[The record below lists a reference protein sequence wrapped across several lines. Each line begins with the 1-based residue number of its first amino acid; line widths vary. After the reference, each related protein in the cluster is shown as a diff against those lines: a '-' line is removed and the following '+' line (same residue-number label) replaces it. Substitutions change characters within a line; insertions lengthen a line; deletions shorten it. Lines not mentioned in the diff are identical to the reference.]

1 MRSGNGRHRRPRQVP
16 AVVVAAGVTGSA
28 LAMPLL
34 AATGANA
41 ADAPTW
47 DRVAQCESGGTW
59 STNSGNGAYGGLQMT
74 QELWEQYG
82 GRTYAPRPDLA
93 SRQQQIAVA
102 ENVLN
107 AGASTWQ
114 SCGSAAGLTK
124 GGEAPEVTP
133 GSTKE
138 PTYDAPAPRAPER
151 TPSAPA
157 TGGSAPS
164 DSTASPAAPA
174 SPSANPDAKPD
185 AKPSSGTPSPS
196 ASGKSDKPEG
206 GKHRKDPGGP
216 TTGPTSGPTGD
227 PTEIP
232 TSGASPSTQAPTDPS
247 AGERPTGPAS
257 PHAPSTGSPEPGSG
271 SSSDP
276 GSGSGSGKHRAEPPR
291 SDDEGRASRGGD
303 DARTGRPAAGDYTVR
318 PGDNLSVIAEAHSV
332 SGGWQSLYQR
342 NEKVVGSD
350 PDLILPGQRLEVGK

>member
-102 ENVLN
+102 DKVLN
-107 AGASTWQ
+107 ANGTGNWQ
-114 SCGSAAGLTK
+114 ACGTSAGLAK
-124 GGEAPEVTP
+124 DGKAPDVNP

-138 PTYDAPAPRAPER
+138 PSYDAPAPRAPEHA
-151 TPSAPA
+151 PSAPT

-174 SPSANPDAKPD
+174 SPSANPDAKNPGTRNPD

-196 ASGKSDKPEG
+196 TSGKPDG

-216 TTGPTSGPTGD
+216 TGGPTGD

-232 TSGASPSTQAPTDPS
+232 TPGTPSTQPPANPPSGTRPTDPAQPDSPSTEAPES
-247 AGERPTGPAS
+247 
-257 PHAPSTGSPEPGSG
+257 GSG
-271 SSSDP
+271 A
-276 GSGSGSGKHRAEPPR
+276 GSGKHRAEPPR
-291 SDDEGRASRGGD
+291 SDDGDRASRGD
-303 DARTGRPAAGDYTVR
+303 DARAGKPGADDYTVR

-332 SGGWQSLYQR
+332 NGGWHSLYQR

>member
-1 MRSGNGRHRRPRQVP
+1 M
-16 AVVVAAGVTGSA
+16 VAAGVTGSA

-59 STNSGNGAYGGLQMT
+59 STNSGNGSYGGLQMT

-82 GRTYAPRPDLA
+82 GRAYAPRPDLA

-102 ENVLN
+102 EQVLN
-107 AGASTWQ
+107 AGASPWQ
-114 SCGSAAGLTK
+114 ACGSAAGLAK
-124 GGEAPEVTP
+124 DGKAPEVTP
-133 GSTKE
+133 GSTKA
-138 PTYDAPAPRAPER
+138 PTDDAPAPRAPER

-174 SPSANPDAKPD
+174 SPSANPDAKPS
-185 AKPSSGTPSPS
+185 PGTPSPS
-196 ASGKSDKPEG
+196 AGDRDGKPEG
-206 GKHRKDPGGP
+206 GKHRKDPSGPTSGPANSP
-216 TTGPTSGPTGD
+216 TTGPTTGPTGD

-232 TSGASPSTQAPTDPS
+232 TSGAPSTQKPADPS
-247 AGERPTGPAS
+247 TGTPAPADSAS
-257 PHAPSTGSPEPGSG
+257 PHAPSTDSPETGSG
-271 SSSDP
+271 QGSGQ

-291 SDDEGRASRGGD
+291 SGDEGRASRGGG
-303 DARTGRPAAGDYTVR
+303 DARTDKPAAGDYTVR

-332 SGGWQSLYQR
+332 NGGWQSLYQR

>member
-1 MRSGNGRHRRPRQVP
+1 M
-16 AVVVAAGVTGSA
+16 VAAGVTGSA

-34 AATGANA
+34 AATGAGA

-59 STNSGNGAYGGLQMT
+59 STNSGNGSYGGLQMT
-74 QELWEQYG
+74 QELWERYG
-82 GRTYAPRPDLA
+82 GRAYAPRPDLA

-102 ENVLN
+102 EEVLN

-114 SCGSAAGLTK
+114 ACGSAAGLTK
-124 GGEAPEVTP
+124 DGKAPEVTP
-133 GSTKE
+133 GSTKA
-138 PTYDAPAPRAPER
+138 PTRDAPAPGAPER

-174 SPSANPDAKPD
+174 SPSANPDATPD

-196 ASGKSDKPEG
+196 TSDKPES
-206 GKHRKDPGGP
+206 GKHRKDPGSPTTGP
-216 TTGPTSGPTGD
+216 TTGPTGD
-227 PTEIP
+227 PTQIP
-232 TSGASPSTQAPTDPS
+232 TSGAPSTRKPADPS
-247 AGERPTGPAS
+247 TGTPGSADSAS
-257 PHAPSTGSPEPGSG
+257 PHAPSTGGPAEGSG
-271 SSSDP
+271 PD
-276 GSGSGSGKHRAEPPR
+276 SGPASGPGSGKHRAEPPR
-291 SDDEGRASRGGD
+291 SDDEGRASRGGE
-303 DARTGRPAAGDYTVR
+303 DARTDRPAAGDYTVR

-332 SGGWQSLYQR
+332 NGGWQSLYQR